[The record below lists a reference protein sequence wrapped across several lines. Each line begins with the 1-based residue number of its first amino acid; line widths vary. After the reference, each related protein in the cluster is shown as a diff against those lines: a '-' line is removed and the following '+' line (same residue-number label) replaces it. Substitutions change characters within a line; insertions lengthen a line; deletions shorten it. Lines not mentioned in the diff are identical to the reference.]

1 VNRVSDLL
9 GSFEE
14 LDKKEF
20 AEIETVTSRFKNCT
34 VPYCTTRPW
43 Y

>member
-1 VNRVSDLL
+1 MEKEQFFFLINNRVSDLL

-20 AEIETVTSRFKNCT
+20 SEI
-34 VPYCTTRPW
+34 
-43 Y
+43 